1 MASRW
6 QVLFMDLSPFS
17 GAVLA
22 GGQSRRMGSPKAHLR
37 VDGEPLL
44 SRQLRLLHE
53 TGAADLL
60 VAQHPDRPEPLA
72 APHSAEVVFDSPPDA
87 GPLAGISAAL
97 ARCRQPLLLV
107 VAVDLP
113 GLSREFLTRLWEQSS
128 PAQGVIPVLR
138 GRLEPLAAM
147 YPKSAAAACQQHLES
162 GHFAVHEWAELGL
175 AEGWLKRWELEPVWQ
190 SCLLN
195 WNEPGDYAGKAES

>member
-1 MASRW
+1 VASRW
-6 QVLFMDLSPFS
+6 QVLFMDLSPFA

-22 GGQSRRMGSPKAHLR
+22 GGQSRRMGFPKTHLR
-37 VDGEPLL
+37 VGNEPLL
-44 SRQLRLLHE
+44 HRQLRLLHE

-87 GPLAGISAAL
+87 GPLAGVSAAL
-97 ARCRQPLLLV
+97 ARCRHPLLLV

-113 GLSREFLTRLWEQSS
+113 GLSREFLARLWEQSS
-128 PAQGVIPVLR
+128 PTQGVIPVLD

-147 YPKSAAAACQQHLES
+147 YPKSAATACQRQLEL
-162 GHFAVHEWAELGL
+162 GRYAVHEWAELGL
-175 AEGWLKRWELEPVWQ
+175 TEGWLKRWELEPIWHP
-190 SCLLN
+190 CLLN
-195 WNEPGDYAGKAES
+195 WNEPGDFVGSR